1 MKKPKLIVR
10 PYRHSETHKW
20 CLDLRPLGKGRQ
32 FFRHKSDADAE
43 RTRQLTTL
51 ERHGR
56 EAVGLSQRELSDF
69 ITAKQEL
76 AEYDKTINDAAK
88 FLIDHLERVLKHG
101 TTVSEF
107 ADKVLELKRK
117 ANRSAVHVNGLGM
130 YFKTFCE
137 SFGERP
143 IASITTE
150 ELDDWLSVLPAN
162 RASYRRHISVLFGVA
177 VRRRIIQTN
186 PVSHTEAPSKNEEPP
201 EIFSV
206 DELRALLETAQRI
219 EPDILPLIAIGAFA
233 GLRSD
238 VKDSEIA
245 RLDWSEVDQ
254 QRGFIEV
261 KARKAK
267 TAKRRIVPIQ
277 PNLTEWLRPYTSKTG
292 PVLPKGARR
301 KLESVRKGSGVSW
314 RRNGLRHSFASYR
327 LADTS
332 DAPRVAAELG
342 HPNPTLLYNTYRELV
357 LPTEAERYW
366 KMLPTEK
373 TANVVAFSVRA

>member
-43 RTRQLTTL
+43 RTWQLMTL

-69 ITAKQEL
+69 ITAKRDL
-76 AEYDKTINDAAK
+76 AEYDKTINDASK

-101 TTVSEF
+101 TTVSKF

-117 ANRSAVHVNGLGM
+117 ANRSTVHVDGLEM

-137 SFGERP
+137 SFGKRP

-162 RASYRRHISVLFGVA
+162 RASFRRHISVLFGVA

-186 PVSHTEAPSKNEEPP
+186 PVSHTEPPSKNEEPP

-206 DELRALLETAQRI
+206 DELRALLETARREQQ
-219 EPDILPLIAIGAFA
+219 DILPLIAIGAFA
-233 GLRSD
+233 GLRAD

-245 RLDWSEVDQ
+245 RLDWSEVNQ
-254 QRGFIEV
+254 QSGFIEV

-277 PNLTEWLRPYTSKTG
+277 PNLTEWLRPYASATG

-301 KLESVRKGSGVSW
+301 KLESVRKASGITW

-327 LADTS
+327 LADTN

-366 KMLPTEK
+366 AIFPKEE
-373 TANVVAFSVRA
+373 TATVVAFSASA

>member
-32 FFRHKSDADAE
+32 FFRHRSDADAE

-69 ITAKQEL
+69 ITAKREL
-76 AEYDKTINDAAK
+76 AKYDKTINDASK
-88 FLIDHLERVLKHG
+88 FLVDHLERVLKHG

-117 ANRSAVHVNGLGM
+117 AGRSEVHLDGLEM

-137 SFGERP
+137 SFGKRP

-150 ELDDWLSVLPAN
+150 ELDDWLSTLPAN

-177 VRRRIIQTN
+177 VRRRIIKTN
-186 PVSHTEAPSKNEEPP
+186 PVSHTEAPSKNDEPP

-206 DELRALLETAQRI
+206 DDLRALLETAQR
-219 EPDILPLIAIGAFA
+219 EQPDILPLIAIGAFA
-233 GLRSD
+233 GLRAD

-245 RLDWSEVDQ
+245 RLDWSEVNQ

-267 TAKRRIVPIQ
+267 TAKRRIVLIQ
-277 PNLTEWLRPYTSKTG
+277 PNLTEWLLPYASTTG

-301 KLESVRKGSGVSW
+301 KLESVRKASGVMW

-357 LPTEAERYW
+357 LPEEAKRYW
-366 KMLPTEK
+366 QITPEK
-373 TANVVAFSVRA
+373 AANVLAFSAS